1 MKIRGASRR
10 AGTEDIDQAR
20 HAIHSLGRVH
30 GTLRIRALAMAVD
43 VRVWRRQPRAEWNLR
58 AYDRATPHPD
68 LNVE

>member
-1 MKIRGASRR
+1 MKIRDASRR
-10 AGTEDIDQAR
+10 TGTEDIDQAR

-30 GTLRIRALAMAVD
+30 GTLRIRALAIAVEM
-43 VRVWRRQPRAEWNLR
+43 RMWRRQPRAEWNIR